1 MSPTVTPGVPAIAV
15 ATTILLLTATVSR
28 AHDRDDRDDRDD
40 DPPVR
45 IEVQAPDSG
54 NFRGITTN
62 TGWSLIVRVEA
73 PDAVAIVEAAEEP
86 TQPVGRREAIVLTDP
101 DGCIDMRHFP
111 ITHAGV
117 PYEDCVGPDETYLEF
132 TTERFDTFDLADGNT
147 GNFQVRAQLVD
158 DAFASGALLDKP
170 YLRTSSGA
178 IAPVPRPQTGGN
190 LLDGYGFG
198 PDDDMP
204 GLVVMSD
211 YGAARVFDENF
222 DRTRRVIRNMAG
234 FANGVSQEL
243 RARKGGPALVVSMQ
257 VVAGMFEP
265 IALFDLDVDAA
276 NADYLR
282 RLESGPIEARR
293 FATPPIDDDDVLRQI
308 TASYSPYPLE
318 LRIVVVDGVAP
329 TFIEDMNRDRQFTT
343 ADLRRMGFEPL
354 SNEAR
359 LRLLVTFDL
368 PVTETITGRT
378 CPPPSLLFRDLDG
391 NGRDGAIACSGS
403 GGAARIRR
411 RPL

>member
-1 MSPTVTPGVPAIAV
+1 
-15 ATTILLLTATVSR
+15 
-28 AHDRDDRDDRDD
+28 
-40 DPPVR
+40 
-45 IEVQAPDSG
+45 
-54 NFRGITTN
+54 
-62 TGWSLIVRVEA
+62 
-73 PDAVAIVEAAEEP
+73 
-86 TQPVGRREAIVLTDP
+86 
-101 DGCIDMRHFP
+101 
-111 ITHAGV
+111 
-117 PYEDCVGPDETYLEF
+117 
-132 TTERFDTFDLADGNT
+132 
-147 GNFQVRAQLVD
+147 
-158 DAFASGALLDKP
+158 
-170 YLRTSSGA
+170 
-178 IAPVPRPQTGGN
+178 
-190 LLDGYGFG
+190 
-198 PDDDMP
+198 
-204 GLVVMSD
+204 MSD

-282 RLESGPIEARR
+282 RLESGPVEARR
-293 FATPPIDDDDVLRQI
+293 FETPPVDDDDVLRQI

-318 LRIVVVDGVAP
+318 LRMVVVEGIAP

-368 PVTETITGRT
+368 PVTETVTGRT

-391 NGRDGAIACSGS
+391 NGRDGAIGCSGS

-411 RPL
+411 APR